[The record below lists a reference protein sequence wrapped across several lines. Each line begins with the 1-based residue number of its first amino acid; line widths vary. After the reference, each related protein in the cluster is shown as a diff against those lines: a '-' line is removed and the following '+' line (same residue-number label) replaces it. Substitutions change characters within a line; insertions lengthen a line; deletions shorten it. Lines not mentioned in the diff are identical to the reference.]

1 MTLNRTEKLGYAF
14 LAIIFIYSL
23 YLGFTNPEYFNNT
36 FTAEDHTVEWGTAIM
51 LLCISL
57 LCLFRLFTISKG
69 KSTTWKIGVFLFAI
83 LFFFGAGEEISW
95 GQRIFG
101 IESSEYFI
109 ANNAQGET
117 NLHNLVVGG
126 KKVNKIIFSQLLM
139 VAMVIYLI
147 VVPILYKKMA
157 WVKNLADSFAVPVV
171 KWHQTIAFI
180 VSTIL
185 VAVIPP
191 DRKWEVY
198 EFAFGVIFFLIFL
211 YPLNGFIFE
220 KEYVKNVE

>member
-1 MTLNRTEKLGYAF
+1 MSFNKTEKLGYAF
-14 LAIIFIYSL
+14 LVVIFIYSL
-23 YLGFTNPEYFNNT
+23 YIGFTNPDYFNNT
-36 FTAEDHTVEWGTAIM
+36 FAAEDNTVESATAFM

-57 LCLFRLFTISKG
+57 LCLYRFFAQGKG
-69 KSTTWKIGVFLFAI
+69 KSATWKLGVFMFAL

-101 IESSEYFI
+101 IESSEYFVQ
-109 ANNAQGET
+109 NNAQKET

-126 KKVNKIIFSQLLM
+126 KKINKIIFSQLLM
-139 VAMVIYLI
+139 LTMVVYLLL
-147 VVPILYKKMA
+147 VPILYRKKQ
-157 WVKNLADSFAVPVV
+157 WVKRLMDRFAVPVV

-180 VSTIL
+180 ASTII
-185 VAVIPP
+185 VAIIPP

-211 YPLNGFIFE
+211 YPLNLHIFSRD
-220 KEYVKNVE
+220 